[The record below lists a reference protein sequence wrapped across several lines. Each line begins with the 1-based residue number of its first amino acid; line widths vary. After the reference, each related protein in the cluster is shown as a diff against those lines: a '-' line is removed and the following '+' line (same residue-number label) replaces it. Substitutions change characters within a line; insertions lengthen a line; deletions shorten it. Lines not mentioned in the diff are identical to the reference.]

1 MSQIETVQVVNTTKR
16 IYNGVRPGEVREIN
30 KINLGAYKSFGF
42 EVLGKEIPKQEAPVV
57 DNSLTVK
64 EIKEKLSV
72 LGVEFDA
79 KAKKDE
85 LLELLENSNTGKT
98 GESDLTGTKDLEKL
112 LNDNGIEFAEGDD
125 LNQIAVD
132 NGLL

>member
-16 IYNGVRPGEVREIN
+16 IYNWVRPGEVREIN
-30 KINLGAYKSFGF
+30 KINLWAYKSFWF

-72 LGVEFDA
+72 LWVEFDA

-85 LLELLENSNTGKT
+85 LLELLENSNTWKT
-98 GESDLTGTKDLEKL
+98 WESDLTGTKDLEKL
-112 LNDNGIEFAEGDD
+112 LNDNWIEFAEGDD